1 MVTKN
6 PHNIIIL
13 GAGST
18 GTYLAEALCEQNNLI
33 LVDKDVNKI
42 NQIKSTSKLDILT
55 VSGDAADFSIFKDL
69 DLQSI
74 SYFIAC
80 TNDDKLNF
88 LTAVFFEQ
96 VPGLQTIVVS
106 KDPKYKDY
114 PVKLGCPEIKTFYSG
129 DIVSEKII
137 NLFET
142 PYSWETDKIAEK
154 RILFLKIKIDES
166 SPLIG
171 KSIYSLNK
179 NGTNKWRFLAA
190 TEDPSSK
197 KLNFIRAEGPSTR
210 LKKDDIVLVVVVS
223 EFEEEFEKNFFA
235 KNDPELKNVF
245 IVGGSYI
252 ASNVAKRLVRRKC
265 NVKLLV
271 SNRSRARELSE
282 ELDGVQ
288 IILGEST
295 NEELLKDQGVNEDCD
310 YFLALTDDDENNV
323 LSALLSNKLK
333 AKNSLV
339 VYSKSEYQNVI
350 NSIGA
355 EREINTKYTVAGE
368 INSYIIRKDV
378 SHETIVDENTKIFEF
393 RPEEDIDIEGIS
405 KNIVLAFV
413 IRGDDSPLYISNPED
428 GLVKKGDYVIAVT
441 LDSNAERDLE
451 SKILK

>member
-33 LVDKDVNKI
+33 LVDKDVDKI
-42 NQIKSTSKLDILT
+42 NQIKSTNKLDILT
-55 VSGDAADFSIFKDL
+55 ITGDAADLSIFKDL
-69 DLQSI
+69 DFQSI

-80 TNDDKLNF
+80 TNDDKLNI

-96 VPGLQTIVVS
+96 VPGLQTLVVS

-114 PVKLGCPEIKTFYSG
+114 PVKLGCAEIKTFYSG

-142 PYSWETDKIAEK
+142 PYSWETDKIANK
-154 RILFLKIKIDES
+154 RILFLKIKVDES

-179 NGTNKWRFLAA
+179 NGTNKWKFLAA
-190 TEDPSSK
+190 TEDPPSK
-197 KLNFIRAEGPSTR
+197 KLNFIKPKGLSTQ
-210 LKKDDIVLVVVVS
+210 LKKDDIVLVVIAS

-235 KNDPELKNVF
+235 KNDSELKNVF

-252 ASNVAKRLVRRKC
+252 ASNVAQRLVRRKC

-323 LSALLSNKLK
+323 LSALLSNNLK

-368 INSYIIRKDV
+368 INSYIMRKDV

-393 RPEEDIDIEGIS
+393 RPEEDIDIESIS
-405 KNIVLAFV
+405 TNIVLAFV

-428 GLVKKGDYVIAVT
+428 GVAKKGDYVIAVT
-441 LDSNAERDLE
+441 LDSDAERDLE

>member
-179 NGTNKWRFLAA
+179 NGSNKWRFLAA

>member
-55 VSGDAADFSIFKDL
+55 ISGDAADFSIFKDL

>member
-18 GTYLAEALCEQNNLI
+18 GTYLAEALCEQNDLI
-33 LVDKDVNKI
+33 LVDKDVDKI
-42 NQIKSTSKLDILT
+42 NQIKSTNKLDILT
-55 VSGDAADFSIFKDL
+55 ITGDAADLSIFKDL

-80 TNDDKLNF
+80 TNDDKLNI

-96 VPGLQTIVVS
+96 VPGLQTLVVS

-114 PVKLGCPEIKTFYSG
+114 PVKLGCAEIKTFYSG

-142 PYSWETDKIAEK
+142 PYSWETDKIADK

-166 SPLIG
+166 NPLIG

-179 NGTNKWRFLAA
+179 NGTNKWKFLAV

-197 KLNFIRAEGPSTR
+197 KLNFIKPKGLSTQ
-210 LKKDDIVLVVVVS
+210 LKKDDIVLVVIVS

-235 KNDPELKNVF
+235 KNDSELKNVF

-252 ASNVAKRLVRRKC
+252 ASNVAQRLVRRKC

-295 NEELLKDQGVNEDCD
+295 NEELLKNQGVNEDCD
-310 YFLALTDDDENNV
+310 YFLALTNDDENNV
-323 LSALLSNKLK
+323 LSALLSNNLK

-368 INSYIIRKDV
+368 INSYIMRKDV

-393 RPEEDIDIEGIS
+393 RPEEDIDVESIS
-405 KNIVLAFV
+405 TNIVLAFV

-428 GLVKKGDYVIAVT
+428 GVAKKGDYVIAVT
-441 LDSNAERDLE
+441 LDSDAERDLE

>member
-154 RILFLKIKIDES
+154 RI
-166 SPLIG
+166 
-171 KSIYSLNK
+171 NK
-179 NGTNKWRFLAA
+179 
-190 TEDPSSK
+190 
-197 KLNFIRAEGPSTR
+197 
-210 LKKDDIVLVVVVS
+210 
-223 EFEEEFEKNFFA
+223 
-235 KNDPELKNVF
+235 
-245 IVGGSYI
+245 
-252 ASNVAKRLVRRKC
+252 
-265 NVKLLV
+265 
-271 SNRSRARELSE
+271 
-282 ELDGVQ
+282 
-288 IILGEST
+288 
-295 NEELLKDQGVNEDCD
+295 
-310 YFLALTDDDENNV
+310 
-323 LSALLSNKLK
+323 
-333 AKNSLV
+333 
-339 VYSKSEYQNVI
+339 
-350 NSIGA
+350 
-355 EREINTKYTVAGE
+355 
-368 INSYIIRKDV
+368 
-378 SHETIVDENTKIFEF
+378 
-393 RPEEDIDIEGIS
+393 
-405 KNIVLAFV
+405 
-413 IRGDDSPLYISNPED
+413 
-428 GLVKKGDYVIAVT
+428 
-441 LDSNAERDLE
+441 
-451 SKILK
+451 

>member
-55 VSGDAADFSIFKDL
+55 ISGDAADFSIFKDL

-166 SPLIG
+166 SPLMG

-413 IRGDDSPLYISNPED
+413 IRGDNSPLYISNPED